1 MREFLEMSGYWPF
14 VWSAYGI
21 AVGALL
27 LNAWQARRLL
37 ARARVEARRR
47 LATRESS

>member
-1 MREFLEMSGYWPF
+1 MREFFEMSGYWPF

-21 AVGALL
+21 AVGALV

-37 ARARVEARRR
+37 ARARTEARRR
-47 LATRESS
+47 LAAQES